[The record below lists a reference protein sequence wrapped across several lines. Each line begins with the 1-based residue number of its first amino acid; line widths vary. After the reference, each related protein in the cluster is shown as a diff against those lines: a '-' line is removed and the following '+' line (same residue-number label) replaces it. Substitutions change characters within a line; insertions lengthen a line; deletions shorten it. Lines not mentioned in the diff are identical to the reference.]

1 MRFGGPGPGPF
12 RHGWGT
18 PFSGFTVPCILLLL
32 RRGPLHGYALRDEL
46 ASSGLIP
53 EVDFGNLYRALRRME
68 VAGLV
73 SSRWDADGDGS
84 GRRVYTLAPAGS
96 SYLDAIVP
104 DLRAVREAVGRFLTL
119 YAGRG

>member
-1 MRFGGPGPGPF
+1 M
-12 RHGWGT
+12 
-18 PFSGFTVPCILLLL
+18 LL
-32 RRGPLHGYALRDEL
+32 RRGPLYGYALRDEL
-46 ASSGLIP
+46 AFSGLIP
-53 EVDFGNLYRALRRME
+53 EVDFGNLHRALRRLE

-104 DLRAVREAVGRFLTL
+104 DLRAVRDMVDRLLAL
-119 YAGRG
+119 YDGRG